1 MRDENQFLNNKKHTI
16 LIIDDDG
23 DDYFIFKKVLK
34 KEGYNTLYARSG
46 IEGIKVIENKVPD
59 CILIEQNMPKM
70 SGIEVCRNIRQH
82 DFFTHIPIII
92 RTDYQDKENIFES
105 IEAGADD
112 FIVKSSDYRILLS
125 RIKAMIRIKMIQD
138 KKIEDIKF
146 SNRLIVFSKKI
157 NITDDNELIS
167 VLKENIENIFGT
179 QIFSI
184 FLYDRNADILE
195 LFAHNNP
202 ELIKKDIV
210 ITRNKKSIMWDVID
224 NNKKTFIDDF
234 QSSIY
239 FCGKKLYRD
248 NFAISY
254 PLAIDNNVFGVIN
267 MNNSNTG
274 DIPEKLY
281 KMAVN
286 IEGHLASALSNSI
299 AFKKLENLSNTDEL
313 TQLFNR
319 RYLLNILQ
327 NELERA
333 KRYKRNLSCIMID
346 IDRFKN
352 INDNYGHLYGDFIL
366 KKIGNIFKTNCR
378 ETDIICRYGGDEF
391 FIILIETSLK
401 RAIAVA
407 EKIRKHI
414 KKHEFNNDNISTL
427 ITISLGISSYPEDSI
442 ENKKEI
448 IKIAD
453 KRLYKA
459 KKSGRNKT
467 VYS

>member
-1 MRDENQFLNNKKHTI
+1 MLGTTPGKRME
-16 LIIDDDG
+16 
-23 DDYFIFKKVLK
+23 
-34 KEGYNTLYARSG
+34 
-46 IEGIKVIENKVPD
+46 
-59 CILIEQNMPKM
+59 CI
-70 SGIEVCRNIRQH
+70 RR
-82 DFFTHIPIII
+82 
-92 RTDYQDKENIFES
+92 S
-105 IEAGADD
+105 IEKIG
-112 FIVKSSDYRILLS
+112 IVMTDKNGQCRVVSVGDKSAVVVRGSMNSAVYS
-125 RIKAMIRIKMIQD
+125 
-138 KKIEDIKF
+138 
-146 SNRLIVFSKKI
+146 
-157 NITDDNELIS
+157 
-167 VLKENIENIFGT
+167 
-179 QIFSI
+179 
-184 FLYDRNADILE
+184 LE
-195 LFAHNNP
+195 LVAHNNP
-202 ELIKKDIV
+202 DLIKKDIV

-239 FCGKKLYRD
+239 SCGKKLYRD

-352 INDNYGHLYGDFIL
+352 INDNYGHLYGDFIV
-366 KKIGNIFKTNCR
+366 KKFFVVIIF
-378 ETDIICRYGGDEF
+378 
-391 FIILIETSLK
+391 
-401 RAIAVA
+401 
-407 EKIRKHI
+407 
-414 KKHEFNNDNISTL
+414 
-427 ITISLGISSYPEDSI
+427 
-442 ENKKEI
+442 
-448 IKIAD
+448 D
-453 KRLYKA
+453 K
-459 KKSGRNKT
+459 
-467 VYS
+467 V